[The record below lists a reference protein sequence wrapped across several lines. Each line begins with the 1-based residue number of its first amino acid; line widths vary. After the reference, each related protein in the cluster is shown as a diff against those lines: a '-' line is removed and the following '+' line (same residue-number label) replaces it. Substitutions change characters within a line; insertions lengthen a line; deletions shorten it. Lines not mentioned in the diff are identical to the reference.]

1 MAKRWKNRPEGSNW
15 GSFGEDD
22 QLGRLNLLTP
32 EKVLEAVAE
41 VKAGKVFSLSLP
53 LDLPGGNVLN
63 PARHPPKLTAT
74 QRVDGKHV
82 FLHSFEHDH
91 NTTDVACDDMV
102 TMSLQYSTQ
111 WDGLSHIG
119 SHFDADGDGQAEMVF
134 YNGFRP
140 EDHFSHPNQTDD
152 GSSHAHRLGIEHMA
166 RHGIQGRA
174 VMLDIRRHFGDAR
187 RRVGYD
193 DLMHVIERDG
203 VDIRTGDMV
212 CVHTGFSDVVLS
224 MGGRPDSEKLAQSCA
239 VLDGFDSKLLQWID
253 DCGLATL
260 IADNYAVEHRPYDF
274 HGDGCHAL
282 LPLHE
287 LCLFKLGVHL
297 GELWYLT
304 DLAQWLHANERHAF
318 MLTAPPLNLPGAVG
332 SPLNP
337 IATV

>member
-1 MAKRWKNRPEGSNW
+1 MSKRWKQRPEGSNW
-15 GSFGEDD
+15 GEFGDDD
-22 QLGRLNLLTP
+22 QLGRLNLITD
-32 EKVLEAVAE
+32 EKVREGAAE
-41 VKAGKVFSLSLP
+41 IRTGRRFSLSLP

-74 QRVDGKHV
+74 TRADGKRV

-119 SHFDADGDGQAEMVF
+119 SRFDADGDGVAEAVF

-140 EDHFSHPNQTDD
+140 DDDFVHPDRSGD
-152 GSSHAHRLGIEHMA
+152 GSSKALRLGIEHMA
-166 RHGIQGRA
+166 TFGVQGRA
-174 VMLDIRRHFGDAR
+174 VLIDLRHHFGDDR
-187 RRVGYD
+187 RVVGYD
-193 DLMHVIERDG
+193 DLMRVIDKDAVEVR
-203 VDIRTGDMV
+203 RGDMV
-212 CVHTGFSDVVLS
+212 CLHTGFSDVVLS
-224 MGGRPDSEKLAQSCA
+224 MGGQPDAEKLGSSCA
-239 VLDGFDSKLLQWID
+239 VLDGFDEKLRRWVD
-253 DCGLATL
+253 DSGLSAL

-274 HGDGCHAL
+274 HGDGCSAL

-287 LCLFKLGVHL
+287 LCLFKLGIHL

-304 DLAQWLHANERHAF
+304 DLAEWLRANGRHAF
-318 MLTAPPLNLPGAVG
+318 MLTAPPLRLPGAVG

>member
-1 MAKRWKNRPEGSNW
+1 MAKRWKQRPEGSNW
-15 GSFGEDD
+15 GEFGDDD

-32 EKVLEAVAE
+32 EKVLEAIAE
-41 VKAGKVFSLSLP
+41 VKTGKVFSLSLP
-53 LDLPGGNVLN
+53 LNLPGGNVLN
-63 PARHPPKLTAT
+63 PARHPPRLTAT
-74 QRVDGKHV
+74 KRVDGKSV

-102 TMSLQYSTQ
+102 TLCLQYSTQ

-119 SHFDADGDGQAEMVF
+119 SHFDADADGSPEVVF

-140 EDHFSHPNQTDD
+140 EDFSHPDSTPD
-152 GSSHAHRLGIEHMA
+152 GSSSAHRLGIEHMA
-166 RHGIQGRA
+166 ARGIQGRA
-174 VMLDIRRHFGDAR
+174 VLIDLRRHFGDDR
-187 RRVGYD
+187 RVVGYD
-193 DLMHVIERDG
+193 DLMHVIQADG
-203 VDIRTGDMV
+203 IQIRRGDMV
-212 CVHTGFSDVVLS
+212 CVHTGFADLILG
-224 MGGRPDSEKLAQSCA
+224 MNGNPDAARLASSCA
-239 VLDGFDSKLLQWID
+239 VLDGFDARLRQWVD
-253 DCGLATL
+253 ESGLAAL

-274 HGDGCHAL
+274 HGDGCSAL

-297 GELWYLT
+297 GELWHLT
-304 DLAQWLHANERHAF
+304 PLARWLHENGRHAF